1 MAKRRSPAPPPQVKH
16 VIRTHNPWRRWVIV
30 CVATVFLLVGGW
42 GLYTYGRSVAE
53 YDWSK
58 TSSLEA
64 EERRLVSEIRRL
76 RSENER
82 LAQRVVLLER
92 NGEIDKTAAGV
103 LNQSLRDEQA
113 KLTALKEQVEFYR
126 GIVSPEGYSAAV
138 RVYELEMRPVAEAG
152 LYEYDLVLI
161 QPVRHDTA
169 VSGSA
174 ELTVHGLQDGQ
185 PKSYRL
191 SDVEAEGGK
200 SLLFSFKYFQQL
212 SGSVR
217 LPKGFKPT
225 RVQVDV
231 VRADTPAARI
241 QQTYNWK
248 DIEKTGGA

>member
-1 MAKRRSPAPPPQVKH
+1 MPRPATPPQVRH
-16 VIRTHNPWRRWVIV
+16 VIRSHNPWRRWAILCAV
-30 CVATVFLLVGGW
+30 TVFLLVGGW
-42 GLYTYGRSVAE
+42 GLYVYGHSQAE
-53 YDWSK
+53 YDWSR
-58 TSSLEA
+58 TASLEA
-64 EERRLVSEIRRL
+64 EERRLTAELRRL

-92 NGEIDKTAAGV
+92 NGDIDKTAAGV

-161 QPVRHDTA
+161 QPVRHDSA

-174 ELTVHGLQDGQ
+174 EMTVHGLQDGQ
-185 PKSYRL
+185 PKAYKL
-191 SDVEAEGGK
+191 SDIEAEGGGTL
-200 SLLFSFKYFQQL
+200 SFSFKYFQQL

-231 VRADTPAARI
+231 VRADTPTARI
-241 QQTYNWK
+241 QQVYNWK
-248 DIEKTGGA
+248 DIEKSGGA